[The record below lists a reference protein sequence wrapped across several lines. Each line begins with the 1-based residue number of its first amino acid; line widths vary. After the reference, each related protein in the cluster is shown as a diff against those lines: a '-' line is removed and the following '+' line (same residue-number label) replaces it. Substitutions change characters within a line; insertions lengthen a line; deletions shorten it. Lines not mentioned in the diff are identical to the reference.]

1 MLKETVHSTK
11 PTTLI
16 LLNNVLYLHCS
27 LTSYLVK
34 ARSRGKSP
42 VSDEMYFDHGKYIAL
57 VVESIR

>member
-1 MLKETVHSTK
+1 M
-11 PTTLI
+11 I
-16 LLNNVLYLHCS
+16 NVVYLHCS